1 MATKN
6 GTKATT
12 KATPAKLKKIL
23 ELINKSSAKDN
34 YFFVST
40 FERYQVQIKILTE
53 LQQSFTGDGALT
65 TKEYVKGRENIYVH
79 PAITEYNK
87 TATAANGTVATLIN
101 ILKAIPA
108 DNDGGRLQEMLNE
121 LNNG

>member
-1 MATKN
+1 MATRK
-6 GTKATT
+6 GTKATSS
-12 KATPAKLKKIL
+12 KLKEIL
-23 ELINKSSAKDN
+23 EVINKSSAKDN

-40 FERYQVQIKILTE
+40 FERYQVQIKILEE
-53 LQQSFTGDGALT
+53 LKASFDGDGALT

-108 DNDGGRLQEMLNE
+108 DEGGSKLQEMLNE
-121 LNNG
+121 ING